1 MANISSV
8 FGDISIIAPSINDL
22 AVFAYY
28 FQKANENVTYYT
40 NITDIEEFDKFDD
53 VLNFIKNNYTVINNN
68 DSKTFEF
75 NSSFTAAGRWTFECN
90 LEWFFD
96 LIKYKNEIET
106 LSKKSY
112 NEVIES
118 IKINIHYTEDECGCC
133 FIDKATATLKDKKT
147 EDNKYESDIIISHDE
162 YEFTVDNLKNMC
174 GYSDVYSI
182 NDALKNMSD
191 YFTEDALKKHKRDIN
206 KALKSTSKDQR
217 KCVYFDIDEMFED
230 LDIKIN
236 PDYLIKY

>member
-1 MANISSV
+1 M
-8 FGDISIIAPSINDL
+8 
-22 AVFAYY
+22 
-28 FQKANENVTYYT
+28 
-40 NITDIEEFDKFDD
+40 IE
-53 VLNFIKNNYTVINNN
+53 L
-68 DSKTFEF
+68 
-75 NSSFTAAGRWTFECN
+75 
-90 LEWFFD
+90 
-96 LIKYKNEIET
+96 
-106 LSKKSY
+106 
-112 NEVIES
+112 

-133 FIDKATATLKDKKT
+133 FIDKATATLKAKKT

-217 KCVYFDIDEMFED
+217 KIIYFDIDEMFED
-230 LDIKIN
+230 LDVKIN